1 MVVILMMTVLRV
13 AVTLRPSPKSG
24 SSKKGLFSS
33 RLLVRV
39 NQEVISSTRW
49 ENRYLNHC
57 KFVSNLTS
65 LFHCLCCPQSCKK
78 TVGVVPHN

>member
-33 RLLVRV
+33 RLLVGV

-57 KFVSNLTS
+57 KFVSNLIS
-65 LFHCLCCPQSCKK
+65 LFHCLCCLQSCKK
-78 TVGVVPHN
+78 AVGVVPHN